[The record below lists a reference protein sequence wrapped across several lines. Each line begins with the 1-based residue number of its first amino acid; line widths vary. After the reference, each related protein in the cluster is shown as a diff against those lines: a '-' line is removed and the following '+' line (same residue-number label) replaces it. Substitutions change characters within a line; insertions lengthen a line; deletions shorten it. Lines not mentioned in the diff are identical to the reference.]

1 MMRSYLPTSI
11 TLPTGLAPETTV
23 PLAALLLEYPV
34 AYVPLDIQVPF
45 LDNVQLDVYECTL
58 VTENDQT
65 HSLVKFSCPS
75 NLTEAYPDGLGAS
88 HIVAYLR
95 GNFEDRLKRS
105 VQGATLR
112 ITHSRETK
120 DRLAL

>member
-1 MMRSYLPTSI
+1 M
-11 TLPTGLAPETTV
+11 PETTV

-34 AYVPLDIQVPF
+34 AYVPSSDIQVRF
-45 LDNVQLDVYECTL
+45 LDNIPLDVYECTL

-65 HSLVKFSCPS
+65 HPLVKFSCPS
-75 NLTEAYPDGLGAS
+75 NLAEAHPDDLGAL

-95 GNFEDRLKRS
+95 GNFQDRLNKS

-120 DRLAL
+120 DRFAL